1 MDGRRVGGIA
11 IALVLVLSSPV
22 VALAAG
28 ETTGSSGNRYYY
40 SEVVSAGNK
49 GYANAERIKEDDPH
63 YGWQLGRFVVSGFT
77 SRIDGDTPVFLKN
90 VGDEVA
96 LSFIL
101 DQDIDALNGNE
112 EIRIHEDEDGYDE
125 HFGIERQIFGRG
137 TLIVRHTDYQNS
149 STKPQVYVDYLPAL
163 TVGAETQI
171 DLFEEGDY
179 EVTLDY
185 EVESPWFIPIVG
197 FAHNYNNYRISF
209 RFKVRN
215 SNAMAFLFDT
225 ETGSELVNGSVT
237 PNGFRIDTAGSH
249 YLDIN
254 VRRDVLNEAG
264 DEIVED
270 TRFNRAATD
279 GSVFTDEGIY
289 TVTIENS
296 TTGEETSKTIY
307 VGANDLLK
315 ATVANQMDIAD
326 VEDQIAQGAVV
337 AEDGTLMYAAVDL
350 DVEEAQPEETAQEP
364 EKVPEKNEGSGQAS
378 AGESDPADDDGSSM
392 VLPIA
397 GIVGVAA
404 LGAAGYGISRKGKK
418 E

>member
-1 MDGRRVGGIA
+1 MHIEQPQHRPPQDMNCPMLQIVTGCSHGKCHFCDIFNGIPF
-11 IALVLVLSSPV
+11 SMSP
-22 VALAAG
+22 
-28 ETTGSSGNRYYY
+28 R
-40 SEVVSAGNK
+40 
-49 GYANAERIKEDDPH
+49 
-63 YGWQLGRFVVSGFT
+63 
-77 SRIDGDTPVFLKN
+77 
-90 VGDEVA
+90 
-96 LSFIL
+96 
-101 DQDIDALNGNE
+101 
-112 EIRIHEDEDGYDE
+112 
-125 HFGIERQIFGRG
+125 
-137 TLIVRHTDYQNS
+137 
-149 STKPQVYVDYLPAL
+149 
-163 TVGAETQI
+163 
-171 DLFEEGDY
+171 
-179 EVTLDY
+179 
-185 EVESPWFIPIVG
+185 
-197 FAHNYNNYRISF
+197 
-209 RFKVRN
+209 
-215 SNAMAFLFDT
+215 
-225 ETGSELVNGSVT
+225 
-237 PNGFRIDTAGSH
+237 
-249 YLDIN
+249 
-254 VRRDVLNEAG
+254 

-289 TVTIENS
+289 TVTIKNS

-307 VGANDLLK
+307 VGENDLLK

-364 EKVPEKNEGSGQAS
+364 EKVPEKNDSSDQAS